1 MNNHNRG
8 LADMDGELRAQWG
21 QNYCCVNN
29 MGMKKEIDGALF
41 GCISDFFSGAYS
53 FYIIVYGMSTA
64 IGVGVEG
71 R

>member
-41 GCISDFFSGAYS
+41 GCIFLAVH
-53 FYIIVYGMSTA
+53 IVSTSSCMA
-64 IGVGVEG
+64 
-71 R
+71 